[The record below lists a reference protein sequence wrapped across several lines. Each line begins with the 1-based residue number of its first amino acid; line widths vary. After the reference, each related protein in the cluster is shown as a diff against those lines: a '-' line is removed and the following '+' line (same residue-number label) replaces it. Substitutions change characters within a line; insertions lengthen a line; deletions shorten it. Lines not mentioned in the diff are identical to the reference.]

1 MKKLII
7 TLLLVA
13 FTGTPSFAVPLTDEA
28 LAFADRLYSK
38 YGIDPLKTALLI
50 QSAEYSDKALSLM
63 DRQFEKSGWG
73 MYRKSMVTDNR
84 SNKGGRFYLEHRPSL
99 ELAYAQYGVTPE
111 IIAAI
116 LAVETNYG
124 DYKLPHRAVDV
135 LSTLGFY
142 YPRRADYFRSELEA
156 LLAYA
161 EKNGMDP
168 FSFMSS
174 YAGAVGIPQFMPSNI
189 SKYGVDFGGDNIVDL
204 VNSKTDAIGSVGNY
218 LAKFGWQ
225 KDKPTAIKLRGTG
238 FDSFL
243 GQGYD
248 PKFTVKEL
256 EDAGIIF
263 ALTANPEEKV
273 NVIRLQTDKGFEH
286 WAIFSNFR
294 TIMRYNNSAN
304 YALAVLLISKNIEEE
319 RKRLEAGNTGGS

>member
-1 MKKLII
+1 MKKLLT
-7 TLLLVA
+7 TLILVA
-13 FTGTPSFAVPLTDEA
+13 LTGTPSLAVPLTDDA
-28 LAFADRLYSK
+28 LAFADRLHTK
-38 YGIDPLKTALLI
+38 YGIDPLKTVLLI
-50 QSAEYSDKALSLM
+50 QNAEYSDKALSLM

-73 MYRKSMVTDNR
+73 IYKKGIVTDNR

-99 ELAYAQYGVTPE
+99 ELAYMQYGVTPE

-135 LSTLGFY
+135 LSTLGFH

-156 LLAYA
+156 LIVHT
-161 EKNGMDP
+161 EKSGIDP
-168 FSFMSS
+168 LSVKSS

-189 SKYGVDFGGDNIVDL
+189 NKFGVDFGGDNLIDL
-204 VNSKTDAIGSVGNY
+204 VNSRTDAIGSVGNY

-225 KDKPTAIKLRGTG
+225 KDKPTAIKLSGAG

-256 EDAGIIF
+256 EDGGIIF
-263 ALTANPEEKV
+263 ALPADPEEKV
-273 NVIRLQTDKGFEH
+273 NVIRLRTDKGFEH

-319 RKRLEAGNTGGS
+319 RKRLEAENR